1 MRERVFTKQSSH
13 QSRRMGKFGPLGVIR
28 KRSDLLMC
36 PDRRKKLAALKAARD
51 LYMDIMCGMDL

>member
-1 MRERVFTKQSSH
+1 MNGRLLKERSPH
-13 QSRRMGKFGPLGVIR
+13 HSRRMGKFGPLGVIR
-28 KRSDLLMC
+28 KRSELLGC